1 MSAVGYGRS
10 SRMLVHNAE
19 VAQFDVGTN
28 TGHSDPMVH
37 NTKVDASCRV
47 NLTPIQAFLTA
58 FAAQFKDES

>member
-1 MSAVGYGRS
+1 
-10 SRMLVHNAE
+10 MLVHNAE

-28 TGHSDPMVH
+28 TGHSDPMVHNVH